1 MTLLKKCK
9 EKPDT
14 DRKHLQITCLV
25 RHVPKYEHLKL
36 NNKKNKPKRK
46 PNKNGQKIEQMLIKD
61 DIEMTNMCMTEV
73 RHH

>member
-1 MTLLKKCK
+1 MSGKG
-9 EKPDT
+9 
-14 DRKHLQITCLV
+14 
-25 RHVPKYEHLKL
+25 HVSKKYEHLKL
-36 NNKKNKPKRK
+36 NNKKINQKRK